1 MNAVPAPDPTAPR
14 LLAGV
19 RHDRQAVTLAEHRRR
34 YGELDVDS
42 RTIVD
47 LVARSGLRGRGGA
60 GFPTALK
67 LEAVRESGGRAIVV
81 ANGAEGEP
89 VSAKDKTLLA
99 YVPHLVLDGAVVAA
113 RAVRAREAFVAVPQ
127 PLLRVVER
135 AVAERDDGRIQL
147 RAVAVP
153 DTFVAGEETALV
165 GYLNGGPAVPTF
177 TPPRPFERGVRGLP
191 TLVQNVETLANL
203 ALIARHGT
211 GPETM
216 LVTLSGAVRR
226 PGVCEVPS
234 GYPLAMLLADGGG
247 VRGRASAFLVGG
259 YFGTWVDAAAVDDML
274 LTDTG
279 SGARAIVALP
289 EGACGVRETARIA
302 RYLANESAGQ
312 CGPCVHG
319 LAAVARDFEQLM
331 QRRPTVDRARL
342 ERRLDVIA
350 GRGAC
355 RHPDGAVGLVA
366 SALQVFARDVERHLA
381 GRRCE
386 AKRQ

>member
-1 MNAVPAPDPTAPR
+1 
-14 LLAGV
+14 
-19 RHDRQAVTLAEHRRR
+19 
-34 YGELDVDS
+34 
-42 RTIVD
+42 
-47 LVARSGLRGRGGA
+47 
-60 GFPTALK
+60 
-67 LEAVRESGGRAIVV
+67 
-81 ANGAEGEP
+81 
-89 VSAKDKTLLA
+89 
-99 YVPHLVLDGAVVAA
+99 
-113 RAVRAREAFVAVPQ
+113 
-127 PLLRVVER
+127 
-135 AVAERDDGRIQL
+135 
-147 RAVAVP
+147 
-153 DTFVAGEETALV
+153 
-165 GYLNGGPAVPTF
+165 
-177 TPPRPFERGVRGLP
+177 
-191 TLVQNVETLANL
+191 
-203 ALIARHGT
+203 
-211 GPETM
+211 
-216 LVTLSGAVRR
+216 
-226 PGVCEVPS
+226 VCEVPS